1 MSEASLLRLFRTS
14 GAASPQKDYLRIR
27 LNHAATLLRETTKSI
42 EEVADACGFW
52 DRNHFTRTFTREW
65 KTPPAHY
72 RRSATPV

>member
-1 MSEASLLRLFRTS
+1 MLENQFTRRV
-14 GAASPQKDYLRIR
+14 IR